1 MEYLL
6 SRKSE
11 ILVDLKAYRENIRHF
26 ADILYPTKV
35 LPVIKANAFGH
46 GAVEIAKAAEE
57 ESVDFFA
64 VAYLEEG
71 MELRDAGI
79 CAEILLLNYCSPEY
93 FQKAADYSLTA
104 TLHSFSQI
112 ESINQIRGRL
122 PKFHIKI
129 NTGMNRL
136 GFNPDEAFDAFRM
149 AEEAKMDITG
159 IYSHLATADEEDPT
173 FFFQQYERFE
183 NLVAELQKKGFDTGI
198 VHLCNSAASIR
209 FPGRCFDYSRI
220 GISSFGVQPSRF
232 FKDTRLKQ
240 VLTFK
245 SCISQVRY
253 LEPGDSVSYGRTF
266 FANENMRVAVVPVG
280 YVDGFDRRLSNK
292 GSVLIGG
299 IPCRVIGRVCMD
311 HFIADIS
318 KVNPT
323 PEEGDEVVL
332 IGNQGKESISVEQV
346 AEWRETTNSE
356 ITSCIS
362 YRVPRKYLRDAY

>member
-1 MEYLL
+1 MH

-11 ILVDLKAYRENIRHF
+11 IFVDLKAYRENIRHF
-26 ADILYPTKV
+26 TDILYPTKV

-57 ESVDFFA
+57 EFVDFFA

-71 MELRDAGI
+71 IELRDAGI
-79 CAEILLLNYCSPEY
+79 SAKILMLNYCSPEY

-104 TLHSFSQI
+104 TLHSFDQI
-112 ESINQIRGRL
+112 ESINQRKGKL
-122 PKFHIKI
+122 PKFHMKI

-136 GFNPDEAFDAFRM
+136 GFNPDEASDAFRM
-149 AEEAKMDITG
+149 AEESEMHITG
-159 IYSHLATADEEDPT
+159 IYSHLATADEEDPS
-173 FFFQQYERFE
+173 FFNQQYERFE
-183 NLVAELQKKGFDTGI
+183 NLVAGLQKQGFDTGI

-220 GISSFGVQPSRF
+220 GISSFGVQPSHF
-232 FKDTRLKQ
+232 FKDPRLRQ

-245 SCISQVRY
+245 SCISQVRC
-253 LEPGDSVSYGRTF
+253 LEPGDSLSYGRTF
-266 FANENMRVAVVPVG
+266 FAEENMKVAVVPVG
-280 YVDGFDRRLSNK
+280 YADGFDRRLSNK

-318 KVNPT
+318 KVDPT
-323 PEEGDEVVL
+323 PKEGDEVVL

-362 YRVPRKYLRDAY
+362 YRVPRKYSRDAY